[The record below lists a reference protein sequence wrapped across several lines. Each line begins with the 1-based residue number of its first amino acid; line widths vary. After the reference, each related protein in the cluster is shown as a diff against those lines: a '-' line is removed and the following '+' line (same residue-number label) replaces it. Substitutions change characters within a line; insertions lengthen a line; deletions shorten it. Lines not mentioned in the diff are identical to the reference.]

1 MLVSKWT
8 SASGAKIIKTNL
20 EGEKIIWGRIF
31 EDNKEGDWDALGL
44 YDRTDADGYMCTKY
58 GKCYKLIQ
66 STPPPKPV
74 GCQWWNTWV
83 THGGCGGAN
92 TVVYLKGDS
101 YPYVGGGI
109 VTYRETNPTVDGY
122 KIRYSWAQGVNYC
135 WWCKGSVYA
144 VACFRRR
151 QDSEDMCMQINKSC
165 KCYRTGSESIT
176 EKIMCGDPPAYIYS
190 DLRCSKTKP

>member
-1 MLVSKWT
+1 
-8 SASGAKIIKTNL
+8 
-20 EGEKIIWGRIF
+20 
-31 EDNKEGDWDALGL
+31 
-44 YDRTDADGYMCTKY
+44 MCTKY

-83 THGGCGGAN
+83 THYGCGGAN

-135 WWCKGSVYA
+135 RWCKGSVYA

-190 DLRCSKTKP
+190 DLRCRKPKRKYFLRLRNLNW